1 MLKLLIDEPRAAEL
15 DEVVAEDAEDEEVP
29 VVDALEVPVVA
40 VVDAL
45 VVAVVPAA
53 ADVVPEVVA
62 PLHINDYSN
71 DVLSRYQKNSRCC
84 RRPCSY
90 GGGTCGSR
98 ARGARS

>member
-40 VVDAL
+40 VDAL

-71 DVLSRYQKNSRCC
+71 DALSRYQKNSRCC
-84 RRPCSY
+84 RRSCNY
-90 GGGTCGSR
+90 RGGTRGSR